1 MKLAQ
6 FVAGVAAWLLI
17 ALQPVAMAATRGD
30 VGGPFELVDQNGM
43 RVTQSTFLGKPV
55 LLYFGY
61 ATCPDV
67 CPLDLAKMASIARG
81 IRTDTGLAV
90 TPVFVTIDPER
101 DTPAK
106 LKTYVGWFGKDF
118 VGLTGTPEQI
128 AAIGDEYHV
137 YYKKVPAPNGGYLM
151 DHSTMLFLLGA
162 DGGYLD
168 HYGRALPV
176 DEILARAV
184 AKLNAAAAPATSAP
198 ALGAR

>member
-1 MKLAQ
+1 MKIGQVL
-6 FVAGVAAWLLI
+6 AGVAVSWLMS
-17 ALQPVAMAATRGD
+17 LQSVAFAATRSD
-30 VGGPFELVDQNGM
+30 VGGPFELVDQNGAQ
-43 RVTQSTFLGKPV
+43 VTQASFLGKPV

-67 CPLDLAKMASIARG
+67 CPLDLAKMASIARR
-81 IRTDTGLAV
+81 IHADTGVDV

-101 DTPAK
+101 DTPEK
-106 LKTYVGWFGKDF
+106 LKRYVGFFGKDF

-137 YYKKVPAPNGGYLM
+137 YYKKVPAANGGYMM

-168 HYGRALPV
+168 HYGRALSV

-184 AKLNAAAAPATSAP
+184 AKLNSAAVPAAPAP
-198 ALGAR
+198 AFGAH